1 MPELFSQLE
10 FNKGIERIMQ
20 CLHEANRYFTQAKP
34 WQLVKDPSSLDRL
47 QTVLSLS
54 IETLRLCGLLLQ
66 PIIPEAADKILN
78 RIGIAATARN
88 IEFIKYCLGELQV
101 FDRSYGTSRKLGDD
115 TVVLFRKFRNKAQ
128 HWYMQQ
134 TIRQCVIWPIS
145 AHVLLTII

>member
-1 MPELFSQLE
+1 
-10 FNKGIERIMQ
+10 MQ

-78 RIGIAATARN
+78 RIGIPATARN

-128 HWYMQQ
+128 H
-134 TIRQCVIWPIS
+134 
-145 AHVLLTII
+145 